1 MGFRLG
7 HAALICAVLAVAATD
22 SATGQSSDERFEPQ
36 SREFATPPSESP
48 KATPRR
54 TGEPKA
60 SEKASTRKG
69 GAAAGQPPAR
79 QTGQSAKSPPAKKQ
93 PAKSQ
98 SAKSPPAKSPL
109 ASPPAK
115 SPPAKSQP
123 AQSQPAQSQ
132 PAKAPPPASSG
143 APKNDNVPVPTARPA
158 VNVPQAAPQA
168 ASHPQN
174 VTDEKLALCFACHGA
189 NGRSEIPET
198 PSLAA
203 QPAPFILLQLKMM
216 LEGKRQIPAM
226 QPVMSELTAEN
237 LRSYADKIAGL
248 QKPAPPPAAPDA
260 ARYERGQKLAAASRC
275 ANCHN
280 TDFSGAGTNPR
291 LAHQRDDYL
300 VKALRDYKSA
310 ARVDPGGIMAA
321 SVKELGDAEFADLA
335 YYLANLR

>member
-22 SATGQSSDERFEPQ
+22 SATGQSADERFEPQ
-36 SREFATPPSESP
+36 LREFGPPSSETP

-54 TGEPKA
+54 SGKP
-60 SEKASTRKG
+60 KASTRKG
-69 GAAAGQPPAR
+69 SGAAGQPPAR
-79 QTGQSAKSPPAKKQ
+79 QPGQSAKSPPAKKQ
-93 PAKSQ
+93 PAKS
-98 SAKSPPAKSPL
+98 
-109 ASPPAK
+109 PPAK
-115 SPPAKSQP
+115 SPPAKSTQP
-123 AQSQPAQSQ
+123 AQSPPARSSPPANSSE

-143 APKNDNVPVPTARPA
+143 ATKNGNVPVPAVRPA
-158 VNVPQAAPQA
+158 VNVPQASPQA
-168 ASHPQN
+168 ASHPQK
-174 VTDEKLALCFACHGA
+174 VTDEKLALCFACHGT

-216 LEGKRQIPAM
+216 LEGRRQIPAM
-226 QPVMSELTAEN
+226 QPVISELTAEN

-248 QKPAPPPAAPDA
+248 QKPASPPAPSDA
-260 ARYERGQKLAAASRC
+260 VRYERGQKIAAASRC
-275 ANCHN
+275 ATCHN

-291 LAHQRDDYL
+291 LAHQRHDYL
-300 VKALRDYKSA
+300 VKALRDYKSG

-321 SVKELGDAEFADLA
+321 SVKDLGDAEFVDLA

>member
-1 MGFRLG
+1 MSFRFG

-22 SATGQSSDERFEPQ
+22 SATGQSTDERFEPQ
-36 SREFATPPSESP
+36 SREFASPPSESP

-60 SEKASTRKG
+60 GTRKG

-79 QTGQSAKSPPAKKQ
+79 RTGQSAKSPPARKL

-98 SAKSPPAKSPL
+98 AARTPPAKTPPATKTPL
-109 ASPPAK
+109 ATR

-123 AQSQPAQSQ
+123 AKSRDPART
-132 PAKAPPPASSG
+132 PPPASTG
-143 APKNDNVPVPTARPA
+143 AAKDDSVPVPAARPA
-158 VNVPQAAPQA
+158 VNVPQSPPQA
-168 ASHPQN
+168 ASRPQAN
-174 VTDEKLALCFACHGA
+174 VTDDKLALCFACHGA

-226 QPVMSELTAEN
+226 QPVMSELTADN
-237 LRSYADKIAGL
+237 LRSYADRIAGL
-248 QKPAPPPAAPDA
+248 QKPAPPPAASDA
-260 ARYERGQKLAAASRC
+260 ARYERGQKIAAVSRC
-275 ANCHN
+275 ATCHN

-321 SVKELGDAEFADLA
+321 SVKDLGDAELVDLA

>member
-1 MGFRLG
+1 MGFRFG

-22 SATGQSSDERFEPQ
+22 PAIGQSSDERFEPQ
-36 SREFATPPSESP
+36 SREFASPPSESP

-54 TGEPKA
+54 AGEPKA
-60 SEKASTRKG
+60 SIRKG
-69 GAAAGQPPAR
+69 GAAVGQPPAR

-93 PAKSQ
+93 PANRQ
-98 SAKSPPAKSPL
+98 SAKSPPAKSPP
-109 ASPPAK
+109 ANSPPAN

-123 AQSQPAQSQ
+123 AQSQPAKSNA
-132 PAKAPPPASSG
+132 PAKTPPPASSG
-143 APKNDNVPVPTARPA
+143 AAKSDNLPVPAARPA
-158 VNVPQAAPQA
+158 VNVPQTPPQA
-168 ASHPQN
+168 ASRPQAD
-174 VTDEKLALCFACHGA
+174 VTDEKLAQCFACHGA

-203 QPAPFILLQLKMM
+203 QPAPFTLLQLKMM

-226 QPVMSELTAEN
+226 QPVMSELTADN
-237 LRSYADKIAGL
+237 LRSYADKIERL
-248 QKPAPPPAAPDA
+248 QKPAPPPAPSDA
-260 ARYERGQKLAAASRC
+260 ARYERGRKLAAASRC

-310 ARVDPGGIMAA
+310 ARIDPGGIMAA
-321 SVKELGDAEFADLA
+321 SVKDLGDAEFVDLA